1 MVSQWP
7 MEDVIIH
14 YGNYVG
20 STTGFGVIFFC
31 FSMLFGASFLFA
43 GMKDTRKRSAFLLWP
58 VSNLE
63 KYIISLLLSILWL
76 AVITIGAYLLA
87 DTLRVFIDWVTG
99 RVVIWGLP
107 KIIDGVFGPAPFEY
121 WQTAWMLFGAGG
133 MFSQMKDTRTRSAY
147 LLWPV
152 SNLEKY
158 VISLLL
164 SVVLMAVVTIGA
176 FMFADA
182 LRVFVDWVTGR
193 VVIWGLPK
201 FADGVFGPAPFEH
214 WQAAWMLFT
223 WVFYFHSLYIVGGTL
238 FRRQQ
243 FLLTSVTIVAV
254 SILLII
260 ILNQIDW
267 SGVDIEFINGYWDE
281 KTQTY
286 INVFHPLFYILNSVL
301 CALIIF
307 HYWASYKLFTR
318 MQVINNK
325 WLNV

>member
-1 MVSQWP
+1 MSTFNTTRFSQALKCQFLVLRKTWIRLFGIFTLVMFMADLFFTRVQSMKYDDMVSQWP

-107 KIIDGVFGPAPFEY
+107 KIIDGVFGPAAFEY
-121 WQTAWMLFGAGG
+121 WQIAWMLFA
-133 MFSQMKDTRTRSAY
+133 
-147 LLWPV
+147 
-152 SNLEKY
+152 
-158 VISLLL
+158 
-164 SVVLMAVVTIGA
+164 
-176 FMFADA
+176 
-182 LRVFVDWVTGR
+182 
-193 VVIWGLPK
+193 
-201 FADGVFGPAPFEH
+201 
-214 WQAAWMLFT
+214 
-223 WVFYFHSLYIVGGTL
+223 WVFYIHSLYIVGGTL

-243 FLLTSVTIVAV
+243 FLLTSATIAVV
-254 SILLII
+254 SILLVM
-260 ILNQIDW
+260 ILNQINPQ
-267 SGVDIEFINGYWDE
+267 INFITGNWDM
-281 KTQTY
+281 KTETY
-286 INVFHPLFYILNSVL
+286 TQIFHPFFYVLNTTL
-301 CALIIF
+301 CLLIVF

>member
-1 MVSQWP
+1 MSTFNTTRFGQALKCQFLVLRKTWIRLFGIFTLVMFMANLFFTRVNGVKYDDMVSQWP

-87 DTLRVFIDWVTG
+87 DALRVFIDWVTG

-121 WQTAWMLFGAGG
+121 WQTAWMLFA
-133 MFSQMKDTRTRSAY
+133 
-147 LLWPV
+147 
-152 SNLEKY
+152 
-158 VISLLL
+158 
-164 SVVLMAVVTIGA
+164 
-176 FMFADA
+176 
-182 LRVFVDWVTGR
+182 
-193 VVIWGLPK
+193 
-201 FADGVFGPAPFEH
+201 
-214 WQAAWMLFT
+214 
-223 WVFYFHSLYIVGGTL
+223 WVFYIHSLYIVGGTL

-243 FLLTSVTIVAV
+243 FLLTSATIAVV
-254 SILLII
+254 SILLVM
-260 ILNQIDW
+260 ILNQINPQ
-267 SGVDIEFINGYWDE
+267 INFITGNWDM
-281 KTQTY
+281 KTETY
-286 INVFHPLFYILNSVL
+286 TQIFHPFFYILNTTL
-301 CALIIF
+301 CLLIVF

>member
-1 MVSQWP
+1 MSTFNTTRFGQALKCQFLVLRKTWIRLFGIFTLVMFMANLFFTRVNGVKYDDMVSQWP

-107 KIIDGVFGPAPFEY
+107 KIIDGVFGPAAFEY
-121 WQTAWMLFGAGG
+121 WQIAWMLFA
-133 MFSQMKDTRTRSAY
+133 
-147 LLWPV
+147 
-152 SNLEKY
+152 
-158 VISLLL
+158 
-164 SVVLMAVVTIGA
+164 
-176 FMFADA
+176 
-182 LRVFVDWVTGR
+182 
-193 VVIWGLPK
+193 
-201 FADGVFGPAPFEH
+201 
-214 WQAAWMLFT
+214 
-223 WVFYFHSLYIVGGTL
+223 WVFYIHSLYIVGGTL

-243 FLLTSVTIVAV
+243 FLLTSATIAV
-254 SILLII
+254 VGILLVM
-260 ILNQIDW
+260 ILNQINLQ
-267 SGVDIEFINGYWDE
+267 INFITGNWDM
-281 KTQTY
+281 KTETY
-286 INVFHPLFYILNSVL
+286 TQIFHPFFYVLNTTL
-301 CALIIF
+301 CLLIVF

>member
-1 MVSQWP
+1 MKNFDLHRFGQALKCQLMVGRKLWIRLFSIFTLVMFMAGLFWTRIQGMSYEI
-7 MEDVIIH
+7 METWGADELYHSYERHVTQS
-14 YGNYVG
+14 VV
-20 STTGFGVIFFC
+20 FAVVFFC
-31 FSMLFGASFLFA
+31 IA
-43 GMKDTRKRSAFLLWP
+43 
-58 VSNLE
+58 
-63 KYIISLLLSILWL
+63 
-76 AVITIGAYLLA
+76 
-87 DTLRVFIDWVTG
+87 
-99 RVVIWGLP
+99 
-107 KIIDGVFGPAPFEY
+107 
-121 WQTAWMLFGAGG
+121 MLFGAGG

-193 VVIWGLPK
+193 IVIWGIPK
-201 FADGVFGPAPFEH
+201 FFSPQGEAFTASGE
-214 WQAAWMLFT
+214 WRLLWMVLSF
-223 WVFYFHSLYIVGGTL
+223 VFYFHSLYIVGGTL

-243 FLLTSVTIVAV
+243 FLLTSGTIVAV
-254 SILLII
+254 SILLTI

>member
-1 MVSQWP
+1 MSTFNTTRFGQALKCQFLVLRKTWIRLFGIFTLVMFMADLFFTRVQGVKYDDMASQWSV
-7 MEDVIIH
+7 EEFLH
-14 YGNYVG
+14 TYGNYVG
-20 STTGFGVIFFC
+20 QTAGFGVIFFC

-121 WQTAWMLFGAGG
+121 WQTAWMLFA
-133 MFSQMKDTRTRSAY
+133 
-147 LLWPV
+147 
-152 SNLEKY
+152 
-158 VISLLL
+158 
-164 SVVLMAVVTIGA
+164 
-176 FMFADA
+176 
-182 LRVFVDWVTGR
+182 
-193 VVIWGLPK
+193 
-201 FADGVFGPAPFEH
+201 
-214 WQAAWMLFT
+214 
-223 WVFYFHSLYIVGGTL
+223 WVFYIHSLYIVGGTL

-243 FLLTSVTIVAV
+243 FLLTSATIAVV
-254 SILLII
+254 SILLVM
-260 ILNQIDW
+260 ILNQINPQ
-267 SGVDIEFINGYWDE
+267 INFITGNWDM
-281 KTQTY
+281 KTETY
-286 INVFHPLFYILNSVL
+286 TQIFHPFFYILNTTL
-301 CALIIF
+301 CLLIVF

>member
-1 MVSQWP
+1 MSTFNTTRFGQALKCQFLVLRKTWIRLFGIFTLVMFMANLFFTRVNGMKYDDMISQEP
-7 MEDVIIH
+7 IEDVINH

-107 KIIDGVFGPAPFEY
+107 KIIDGVFGPAPFEH
-121 WQTAWMLFGAGG
+121 WQIAWMLFA
-133 MFSQMKDTRTRSAY
+133 
-147 LLWPV
+147 
-152 SNLEKY
+152 
-158 VISLLL
+158 
-164 SVVLMAVVTIGA
+164 
-176 FMFADA
+176 
-182 LRVFVDWVTGR
+182 
-193 VVIWGLPK
+193 
-201 FADGVFGPAPFEH
+201 
-214 WQAAWMLFT
+214 
-223 WVFYFHSLYIVGGTL
+223 WVFYIHSLYILGGTL

-243 FLLTSVTIVAV
+243 FLFTSASIVV
-254 SILLII
+254 LGILLVM
-260 ILNQIDW
+260 ILNQIDPH
-267 SGVDIEFINGYWDE
+267 IEFITGTWDE
-281 KTQTY
+281 KTETY
-286 INVFHPLFYILNSVL
+286 NQVFHPFFYVLNTTL
-301 CALIIF
+301 CLLIVF
-307 HYWASYKLFTR
+307 HYWASYKIFTR

>member
-1 MVSQWP
+1 MSTFNTTRFGQALKCQFLVLRKTWIRLFGIFTLVMFMANLFFTRVNGVKYDDMVSQWP

-14 YGNYVG
+14 YCNYVG
-20 STTGFGVIFFC
+20 STTCFGVIFFC

-121 WQTAWMLFGAGG
+121 WQTAWMLFA
-133 MFSQMKDTRTRSAY
+133 
-147 LLWPV
+147 
-152 SNLEKY
+152 
-158 VISLLL
+158 
-164 SVVLMAVVTIGA
+164 
-176 FMFADA
+176 
-182 LRVFVDWVTGR
+182 
-193 VVIWGLPK
+193 
-201 FADGVFGPAPFEH
+201 
-214 WQAAWMLFT
+214 
-223 WVFYFHSLYIVGGTL
+223 WVFYIHSLYIVGGTL

-243 FLLTSVTIVAV
+243 FLLTSATIAVV
-254 SILLII
+254 SILLVM
-260 ILNQIDW
+260 ILNQINPQ
-267 SGVDIEFINGYWDE
+267 INFITGNWDM
-281 KTQTY
+281 KTETY
-286 INVFHPLFYILNSVL
+286 TQIFHPFFYILNTTL
-301 CALIIF
+301 CLLIVF

>member
-1 MVSQWP
+1 MSTFNTTRFGQALKCQFLVLRKTWIRLFGIFTLVMFMANLFFTRVNGVKYDDMVNNWP
-7 MEDVIIH
+7 TEEFLH
-14 YGNYVG
+14 TYNNYVG
-20 STTGFGVIFFC
+20 QTLGFGVIFFC

-107 KIIDGVFGPAPFEY
+107 KIIDGVFGPATFEY
-121 WQTAWMLFGAGG
+121 WQTAWMLFA
-133 MFSQMKDTRTRSAY
+133 
-147 LLWPV
+147 
-152 SNLEKY
+152 
-158 VISLLL
+158 
-164 SVVLMAVVTIGA
+164 
-176 FMFADA
+176 
-182 LRVFVDWVTGR
+182 
-193 VVIWGLPK
+193 
-201 FADGVFGPAPFEH
+201 
-214 WQAAWMLFT
+214 
-223 WVFYFHSLYIVGGTL
+223 WVFYIHSLYIVGGTL

-243 FLLTSVTIVAV
+243 FLLTSATIAVV
-254 SILLII
+254 SILLVM
-260 ILNQIDW
+260 ILNQINPQ
-267 SGVDIEFINGYWDE
+267 INFITGNWDM
-281 KTQTY
+281 KTETY
-286 INVFHPLFYILNSVL
+286 TQIFHPFFYILNTTL
-301 CALIIF
+301 CLLIVF

>member
-1 MVSQWP
+1 MSTFNTTRFGQALKCQFLVLRKTWIRLFGIFTLVMFMADLFFTRVNGVKYDDMVSQWP
-7 MEDVIIH
+7 MEDVINH
-14 YGNYVG
+14 YSIYVG

-87 DTLRVFIDWVTG
+87 DTLRVFIDWMTG

-107 KIIDGVFGPAPFEY
+107 KIIDGVFGPAPFEH
-121 WQTAWMLFGAGG
+121 WQIAWMLFA
-133 MFSQMKDTRTRSAY
+133 
-147 LLWPV
+147 
-152 SNLEKY
+152 
-158 VISLLL
+158 
-164 SVVLMAVVTIGA
+164 
-176 FMFADA
+176 
-182 LRVFVDWVTGR
+182 
-193 VVIWGLPK
+193 
-201 FADGVFGPAPFEH
+201 
-214 WQAAWMLFT
+214 
-223 WVFYFHSLYIVGGTL
+223 WVFYIHSLYIVGGTL

-243 FLLTSVTIVAV
+243 FLLTSATIAV
-254 SILLII
+254 VGILLVM
-260 ILNQIDW
+260 ILNQINPQ
-267 SGVDIEFINGYWDE
+267 INFITGNWDM
-281 KTQTY
+281 KTETY
-286 INVFHPLFYILNSVL
+286 TQIFHPFFYVLNTTL
-301 CALIIF
+301 CLLIVF